1 MQAERQ
7 TYAQYLE
14 HVIHIPATRVRYY
27 KEWIRLFEES
37 LGPARGGHGPPAAR
51 VADRETAIG
60 RFRRRL
66 TGRWA
71 PWQVEQALHALRLFW
86 FWVDGTDPPRR
97 RLPITREQADRA
109 VSEMRAMLRLY
120 HRSVQTEK
128 SYVAWLRRF
137 LDYLG
142 KLPEKDDAA
151 AVLRRYL
158 TYLAVERRVAA
169 STQQQAFN
177 ALLFFYRHVLRREV
191 DGLDSAIRA
200 RVPRRRSASYSPSLM
215 GSTGSWRQSST
226 GVGYALRSA

>member
-1 MQAERQ
+1 
-7 TYAQYLE
+7 
-14 HVIHIPATRVRYY
+14 
-27 KEWIRLFEES
+27 
-37 LGPARGGHGPPAAR
+37 
-51 VADRETAIG
+51 
-60 RFRRRL
+60 
-66 TGRWA
+66 
-71 PWQVEQALHALRLFW
+71 
-86 FWVDGTDPPRR
+86 
-97 RLPITREQADRA
+97 
-109 VSEMRAMLRLY
+109 MLRLY

-200 RVPRRRSASYSPSLM
+200 RVPRRLPVVLSPAEVGKLLAEFDGEYRLM
-215 GSTGSWRQSST
+215 AAVIY